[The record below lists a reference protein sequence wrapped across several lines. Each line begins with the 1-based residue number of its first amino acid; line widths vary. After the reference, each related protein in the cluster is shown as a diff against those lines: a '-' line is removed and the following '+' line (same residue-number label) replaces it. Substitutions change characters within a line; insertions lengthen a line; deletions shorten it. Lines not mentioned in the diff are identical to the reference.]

1 MKKINIS
8 RLQDRFIQLVTAY
21 MQEHGMTQQDLA
33 KTVGI
38 QRTHVNALL
47 NSACD
52 RPLTAYYLWKFIMKG
67 VVKVSDIQD
76 GKETDGREKDFW
88 ETASEVGNIAT
99 LKKIAKL
106 RKAGFD
112 IDKHLDFLLS
122 GPKGE

>member
-67 VVKVSDIQD
+67 VVKVNDIQD
-76 GKETDGREKDFW
+76 GKGTDGREKDFW
-88 ETASEVGNIAT
+88 EMASEVENIAT

-122 GPKGE
+122 GPKTE